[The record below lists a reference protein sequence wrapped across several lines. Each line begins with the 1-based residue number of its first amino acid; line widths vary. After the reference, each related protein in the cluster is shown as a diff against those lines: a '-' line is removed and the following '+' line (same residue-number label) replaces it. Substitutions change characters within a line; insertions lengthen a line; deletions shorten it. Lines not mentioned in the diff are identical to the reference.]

1 MNNEGMLVVLSGPS
15 GSGKDTVL
23 SEVYKSSTDLIQSIS
38 MTTRQP
44 RDGETD
50 GVDYYFVS
58 EEYFLDAIKNGR
70 MLEYAKYGTNY
81 YGTPK
86 DPVDNWLADGKTVIL
101 KIEVQG
107 ADSIKKLYK
116 DCVSIFIT
124 PPSLAIL
131 EKRLRLRGTEQEED
145 IVRRLNTAFDELQR
159 IKDYDYVVIND
170 ALVNAVEDVN
180 SIILAEH
187 LKVSRRKN
195 IISEVTKHV

>member
-170 ALVNAVEDVN
+170 ALVNAVEDVK

>member
-1 MNNEGMLVVLSGPS
+1 MNNDGMLVVLSGPS

-23 SEVYKSSTDLIQSIS
+23 SEVYKTSDDLVQSIS
-38 MTTRQP
+38 MTTRSP
-44 RDGETD
+44 RDGEVD

-58 EEYFLDAIKNGR
+58 EEYFLNAIDDGR

-86 DPVDNWLADGKTVIL
+86 EPVDNWLRSGKTVIL

-107 ADSIKKLYK
+107 AENIKKLYS

-124 PPSLAIL
+124 PPSLSVL

-145 IVRRLNTAFDELQR
+145 IVRRLNTACDELQK
-159 IKDYDYVVIND
+159 IKYYDYVVIND
-170 ALVNAVEDVN
+170 ALVNAVEEVK
-180 SIILAEH
+180 SIILAEK

-195 IISEVTKHV
+195 IISEVTKNV